1 MPEAPE
7 MSART
12 CFILRFGVLA
22 YGGGLFVL
30 FNVLHILRLR
40 AHGASLAGLPLWLM
54 LSAVICP
61 IIGYGFG
68 VLAWSRLRRRRSR

>member
-1 MPEAPE
+1 MPEEPTL
-7 MSART
+7 SARNR
-12 CFILRFGVLA
+12 FILRFGVLA

-30 FNVLHILRLR
+30 FNVLHVLRLR

-54 LSAVICP
+54 LTAILCP

-68 VLAWSRLRRRRSR
+68 VLAWSRLQRRSR

>member
-1 MPEAPE
+1 MPEEPTL
-7 MSART
+7 SARNR
-12 CFILRFGVLA
+12 FILRFGVLA

-30 FNVLHILRLR
+30 FNVLHVLRLR

-54 LSAVICP
+54 LTAIICP

-68 VLAWSRLRRRRSR
+68 VLAWSRLQRRSR